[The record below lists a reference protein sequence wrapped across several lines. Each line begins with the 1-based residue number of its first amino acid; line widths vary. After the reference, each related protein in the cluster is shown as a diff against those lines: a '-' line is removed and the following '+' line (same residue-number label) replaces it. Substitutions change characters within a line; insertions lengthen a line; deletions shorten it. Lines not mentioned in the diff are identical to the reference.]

1 MKLSR
6 DARRQ
11 TKELFELAMVDGRL
25 DADRLGRIATEITE
39 RKPRSYVQMLK
50 FLTRLAGM
58 SDGDRTLLDSTTV
71 LFGSGIGDAN
81 THKNSDLPIILAGGG
96 YRHGEFRQLPA
107 SGPGKV
113 PLCNLFVDIAQRM
126 GLETASFGTSTGR
139 FS

>member
-50 FLTRLAGM
+50 FLTRLARLEAAKHHAVIESATPLADAIRAEITSSLIARFGEITAEFHH
-58 SDGDRTLLDSTTV
+58 SPELIGGLRVRLGSNVWDGSIQSR
-71 LFGSGIGDAN
+71 
-81 THKNSDLPIILAGGG
+81 
-96 YRHGEFRQLPA
+96 
-107 SGPGKV
+107 
-113 PLCNLFVDIAQRM
+113 
-126 GLETASFGTSTGR
+126 LEALKQS
-139 FS
+139 

>member
-50 FLTRLAGM
+50 FLTRLA
-58 SDGDRTLLDSTTV
+58 R
-71 LFGSGIGDAN
+71 
-81 THKNSDLPIILAGGG
+81 
-96 YRHGEFRQLPA
+96 
-107 SGPGKV
+107 
-113 PLCNLFVDIAQRM
+113 
-126 GLETASFGTSTGR
+126 LETARHHAVIESATPLAEAIRAEITASLIARFGQITAEFHHNPELIGGLRVRLGSDVWDGSVQSR
-139 FS
+139 LEALKLS

>member
-50 FLTRLAGM
+50 FLTRLA
-58 SDGDRTLLDSTTV
+58 R
-71 LFGSGIGDAN
+71 
-81 THKNSDLPIILAGGG
+81 
-96 YRHGEFRQLPA
+96 
-107 SGPGKV
+107 
-113 PLCNLFVDIAQRM
+113 
-126 GLETASFGTSTGR
+126 LETARHHAVIESAIPLAEAIRAEITTSLISRFGQITAEFHHNPELIGGLRIRLGSDVWDGSVQSR
-139 FS
+139 LEALKQS